1 MVVVREASL
10 RNVAFL
16 YIQLINSLI
25 IVIHLNV
32 VGFLHYRFHSKVGN

>member
-1 MVVVREASL
+1 MVVVREATL
-10 RNVAFL
+10 RNV

-32 VGFLHYRFHSKVGN
+32 VGFPHYRFHSKVGN